1 MDKEKI
7 REAVKKELVEWTHF
21 TSREVEYGTLNIAVD
36 SIIKAL
42 CKELP
47 YNSKFYTR
55 DDVIAAYFQLKQ
67 WGKDD

>member
-1 MDKEKI
+1 M
-7 REAVKKELVEWTHF
+7 VEWTHF

-36 SIIKAL
+36 NIIKAL

-47 YNSKFYTR
+47 ELDNEDKSLAR
-55 DDVIAAYFQLKQ
+55 LAADYICTYETLKQ